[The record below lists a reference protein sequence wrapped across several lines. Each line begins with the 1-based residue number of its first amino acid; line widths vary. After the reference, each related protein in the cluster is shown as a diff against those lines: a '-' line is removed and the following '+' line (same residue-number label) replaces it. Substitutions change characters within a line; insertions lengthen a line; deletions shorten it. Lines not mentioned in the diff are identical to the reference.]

1 MEMQPVMQP
10 VIRRIYRL
18 ALAVTLAAGMTIG
31 LGACSNRQ
39 EVPANTQE
47 ENTQDEQTA
56 AVPDNATQQETS
68 ASPSAPQG
76 EPSSSSSQQPVD
88 TNSDERNVRDAVTRM
103 LDAIKNPSR
112 EGMEPYLSNLDSNT
126 KAQLD
131 AYGIDMYDFIEHI
144 FKHFDY
150 AIDDVQIDGNNAT
163 VKLTI
168 TNADLMRA
176 LMSGSRELQSL
187 DQDTLQQ
194 LSNDGEKAIMQ
205 KYMELF
211 YASIDDEENLTTTE
225 SELKLVKSGGVWK
238 VDESS
243 AKSFSHSMYGNVNL
257 LGGGETIR

>member
-1 MEMQPVMQP
+1 MEMQP

-31 LGACSNRQ
+31 LGACNNRQ

-112 EGMEPYLSNLDSNT
+112 EGMETYLL
-126 KAQLD
+126 
-131 AYGIDMYDFIEHI
+131 H
-144 FKHFDY
+144 
-150 AIDDVQIDGNNAT
+150 
-163 VKLTI
+163 
-168 TNADLMRA
+168 
-176 LMSGSRELQSL
+176 
-187 DQDTLQQ
+187 
-194 LSNDGEKAIMQ
+194 
-205 KYMELF
+205 
-211 YASIDDEENLTTTE
+211 
-225 SELKLVKSGGVWK
+225 
-238 VDESS
+238 
-243 AKSFSHSMYGNVNL
+243 KSFSASSLPMVLPPSEVYLRIVTMAVRRIIVGL
-257 LGGGETIR
+257 SETRSPSRKLILQPFWVLAT

>member
-1 MEMQPVMQP
+1 MEMQP

-31 LGACSNRQ
+31 LGACNNRQ

-168 TNADLMRA
+168 T
-176 LMSGSRELQSL
+176 
-187 DQDTLQQ
+187 TLQ
-194 LSNDGEKAIMQ
+194 
-205 KYMELF
+205 
-211 YASIDDEENLTTTE
+211 
-225 SELKLVKSGGVWK
+225 
-238 VDESS
+238 
-243 AKSFSHSMYGNVNL
+243 
-257 LGGGETIR
+257 